1 MNEINWKLSYI
12 RIISTQQYSNRSR
25 SSYSMSRIKEISVS
39 DLHRMLRKED
49 HFELLDIR
57 TPAEI
62 ERGVLPNARTLAM
75 HLIPLK
81 LNYFSES
88 PRQIV
93 IYCRTGSRSAQVCRF
108 LNQQGI
114 NNVIS
119 LRGGVVKWAAGGHA
133 LKPEPAEVIT

>member
-1 MNEINWKLSYI
+1 MP
-12 RIISTQQYSNRSR
+12 
-25 SSYSMSRIKEISVS
+25 RIKEISVS
-39 DLHRMLRKED
+39 DLHRMLRKQD

-62 ERGVLPNARTLAM
+62 ERGVLPDAMTLPM
-75 HLIPLK
+75 HMVPLR

-88 PRQIV
+88 LKQIV

-119 LRGGVVKWAAGGHA
+119 LRGGVVKWSSSGHR
-133 LKPEPAEVIT
+133 LDPVPRGNVS

>member
-1 MNEINWKLSYI
+1 
-12 RIISTQQYSNRSR
+12 
-25 SSYSMSRIKEISVS
+25 MSRIKEISVS
-39 DLHRMLRKED
+39 DLHRMLRQED
-49 HFELLDIR
+49 HFDLLDIR

-62 ERGVLPNARTLAM
+62 ERGVLPKANSMAM
-75 HLIPLK
+75 HLIPLH

-119 LRGGVVKWAAGGHA
+119 LRGGVVRWASAGH
-133 LKPEPAEVIT
+133 PMDPNPAKTIA

>member
-1 MNEINWKLSYI
+1 MP
-12 RIISTQQYSNRSR
+12 
-25 SSYSMSRIKEISVS
+25 RIKEISVS
-39 DLHRMLRKED
+39 DLHRMLREHD

-62 ERGVLPNARTLAM
+62 ERGVLPHAKTLPM
-75 HLIPLK
+75 HLVPLK
-81 LNYFSES
+81 LNYFSQS
-88 PRQIV
+88 TKQIV

-119 LRGGVVKWAAGGHA
+119 LRGGVVKWSAGGHR
-133 LKPEPAEVIT
+133 LHPLAEDTRD

>member
-1 MNEINWKLSYI
+1 MP
-12 RIISTQQYSNRSR
+12 
-25 SSYSMSRIKEISVS
+25 RIKEISVS
-39 DLHRMLRKED
+39 DLVRMMSKED

-57 TPAEI
+57 TPAEV
-62 ERGVLPNARTLAM
+62 ERGVIPDAMALSM

-81 LNYFSES
+81 LNYFTES
-88 PRQIV
+88 TKQIV

-119 LRGGVVKWAAGGHA
+119 LRGGVVKWAAGGHPMT
-133 LKPEPAEVIT
+133 PEAARVIS

>member
-1 MNEINWKLSYI
+1 
-12 RIISTQQYSNRSR
+12 
-25 SSYSMSRIKEISVS
+25 MSRIKEISVS
-39 DLHRMLRKED
+39 DLHRMLRKQD
-49 HFELLDIR
+49 HFELIDIR

-62 ERGVLPNARTLAM
+62 ERGVLPNAKTLAM
-75 HLIPLK
+75 HLVPLK

-88 PRQIV
+88 QRQIV

-119 LRGGVVKWAAGGHA
+119 LRGGIVRWAAGGHP
-133 LKPEPAEVIT
+133 LSPQPGGKIK

>member
-1 MNEINWKLSYI
+1 M
-12 RIISTQQYSNRSR
+12 
-25 SSYSMSRIKEISVS
+25 MSRIKEISVA

-49 HFELLDIR
+49 QFDLLDIR
-57 TPAEI
+57 TPTEI
-62 ERGVLPNARTLAM
+62 KRGVLPNARSLAM

-81 LNYFSES
+81 LSFFSAS

-119 LRGGVVKWAAGGHA
+119 LRGGVVKWVSGGHEMD
-133 LKPEPAEVIT
+133 PEPLEVIA

>member
-1 MNEINWKLSYI
+1 MA
-12 RIISTQQYSNRSR
+12 
-25 SSYSMSRIKEISVS
+25 RIKEISVS

-62 ERGVLPNARTLAM
+62 ERGVLPNAMSLAM
-75 HLIPLK
+75 HLVPTK
-81 LNYFSES
+81 LNFFSES
-88 PRQIV
+88 PKQIV

-108 LNQQGI
+108 LNQHGI

-119 LRGGVVKWAAGGHA
+119 LRGGVVKWASAGHA
-133 LKPEPAEVIT
+133 LDYTTIKAID

>member
-1 MNEINWKLSYI
+1 
-12 RIISTQQYSNRSR
+12 
-25 SSYSMSRIKEISVS
+25 
-39 DLHRMLRKED
+39 MLRKED

-62 ERGVLPNARTLAM
+62 ERGVLPNAKTMPM
-75 HLIPLK
+75 HMVPLR

-88 PRQIV
+88 LKQIV

-119 LRGGVVKWAAGGHA
+119 LRGGIVKWTTGGHK
-133 LKPEPAEVIT
+133 LDPVPSESLD

>member
-1 MNEINWKLSYI
+1 MP
-12 RIISTQQYSNRSR
+12 
-25 SSYSMSRIKEISVS
+25 RIKEISVS
-39 DLHRMLRKED
+39 DLHRMLRKQD

-62 ERGVLPNARTLAM
+62 ERGVLPNAKTLAM
-75 HLIPLK
+75 HLVPLN

-119 LRGGVVKWAAGGHA
+119 LRGGVVKWASGGHPLA
-133 LKPEPAEVIT
+133 PQPSGKIE

>member
-1 MNEINWKLSYI
+1 
-12 RIISTQQYSNRSR
+12 
-25 SSYSMSRIKEISVS
+25 MSRIKEISVS
-39 DLHRMLRKED
+39 DLHRMLRNED

-62 ERGVLPNARTLAM
+62 ERGVLPNAKTLAM
-75 HLIPLK
+75 HLVPLK

-119 LRGGVVKWAAGGHA
+119 LRGGVVKWAAGGHGLD
-133 LKPEPAEVIT
+133 LKPAKAIA

>member
-1 MNEINWKLSYI
+1 MP
-12 RIISTQQYSNRSR
+12 
-25 SSYSMSRIKEISVS
+25 RIKEISVS

-75 HLIPLK
+75 HLVPLK

-88 PRQIV
+88 QRQIV

-119 LRGGVVKWAAGGHA
+119 LRGGVVKWASGGHA
-133 LKPEPAEVIT
+133 LQAEPVEVIG

>member
-1 MNEINWKLSYI
+1 MP
-12 RIISTQQYSNRSR
+12 
-25 SSYSMSRIKEISVS
+25 RIKEISVS
-39 DLHRMLRKED
+39 DLHRMLRQEED

-62 ERGVLPNARTLAM
+62 ERGVLPNARTMPM
-75 HLIPLK
+75 HLVPLK
-81 LNYFSES
+81 LSYFTES
-88 PRQIV
+88 PKQIV

-119 LRGGVVKWAAGGHA
+119 LRGGVVKWASGGHR
-133 LKPEPAEVIT
+133 LDPPPLSDLE